1 MATKRDRNV
10 LNMILNPLMPTEDA
24 AANESDGG
32 DREKTGGGRWVLIES
47 VGDDSSSA
55 DYSALEGFERS
66 RQLEVEGIRLS
77 EARDHEAAVAKFD
90 EAIRSCPRNP
100 SAYNNRAQEKQLLKR
115 VDEAKQDLEAGDR
128 AERRSWTC
136 RLPGVHPAR
145 PHPPLEGNM
154 EAAKAD
160 YEKAAELGSKFA
172 KMELVSLNPFAAMC
186 NQMLHDVMQ
195 KLRSGEEDRNE

>member
-24 AANESDGG
+24 AADENEEEIAKKQAED
-32 DREKTGGGRWVLIES
+32 
-47 VGDDSSSA
+47 

-90 EAIRSCPRNP
+90 EAIRLCPRNP

-115 VDEAKQDLEAGDR
+115 VDEAKQDLEAAIELSGGRGR
-128 AERRSWTC
+128 AACQAFTQRALIHR
-136 RLPGVHPAR
+136 
-145 PHPPLEGNM
+145 LEGNM

-172 KMELVSLNPFAAMC
+172 KMELVSLNSYAAMC

-195 KLRSGEEDRNE
+195 KLRSGEE